1 MKQTTLVA
9 IILSVLIVL
18 SVAQAFQLYTLKAK
32 VTDGSLSV
40 STKTGVTP
48 SASGKTGG
56 DVGKLPSNIQ
66 NLPQMVGGC

>member
-32 VTDGSLSV
+32 VSEGSLTV
-40 STKTGVTP
+40 GTKTGVTP
-48 SASGKTGG
+48 SASGANGN
-56 DVGKLPSNIQ
+56 VQKLPSNIQ